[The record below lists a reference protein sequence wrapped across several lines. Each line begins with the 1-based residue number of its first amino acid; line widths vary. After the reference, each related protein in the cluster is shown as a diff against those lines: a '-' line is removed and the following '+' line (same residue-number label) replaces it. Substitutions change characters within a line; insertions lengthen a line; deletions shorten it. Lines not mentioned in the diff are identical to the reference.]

1 MQTPSPAGPSQTFK
15 AAACQSPRPAKAVW
29 TPDPSSTC
37 WPWIINDGLSAS
49 HSPSKEVP
57 VSSSIRA
64 SHSQSDIRYRKFSR
78 NHQCTCMSLTFLA
91 YQNEGCQLNSAALD
105 RVLAKGD
112 SLYVG
117 VKRQLIRKKKFHS
130 DHLTV
135 EELPKQVLTDTD
147 MFHFHWPEIR
157 CGPVKASG
165 SQAWGLPLATQLEC
179 LSGEVNLALIIV
191 SPECIA
197 VFRDQSGR
205 YGVFDSHS
213 RNAVGLPHPHG
224 TAIMKTFLEIS
235 DLADHLHKLFANRA
249 PSASYEFVPVS
260 FEAIGSREHLQ
271 ASLAHGVSRTA
282 LPPAAEPVLKTAP
295 APRPAEPV
303 LKTAPAPRPAEPVL
317 KSAPAPRPAEPVLKT
332 APAPRPAEP
341 VLKTSPAPRPAEP
354 VLKTAPAPRPAE
366 PVLKTAPAPRPA
378 EPVLKTAPA
387 PRPAE
392 PVLKTAPAP
401 RPAEPVLKTAPAPC
415 PAGPVLKTALKPAK
429 EHFTKLPKQQ
439 RRRAMRRASKNQ
451 RTVLS
456 GEEKRKK
463 TQYEWKKYSSCPEF
477 RRKRIQAQRRRYV
490 QNSLHQKRRSFR
502 CYHENVQDKKKEEL
516 ARRYRKDATFR
527 QQRKTYITKKYKEDA
542 TFRTRQKEHIT
553 DRYKSNAVFRSRQKF
568 VMSQRYNTDPNYSQ
582 KQKQDF
588 NLRYHNDTEF
598 KRCFNQRCNQQRATK
613 LATNAAFSIFYKM
626 QRALRLK
633 RKYRQIVPH
642 RPQPLIN
649 PLMEVAIA
657 AFRESIRHGPTYI
670 CTVCHR
676 AQFPNQVKECKR
688 QKYSKH
694 AKVAAAC
701 LTGKYVHFCDSDC
714 STPCSVPQERLHE
727 WICYTCDSHLIRGRI
742 PPMAVI
748 NNLELAPI
756 PPKLSVLNML
766 ERQLIAKILPFAK
779 IVALPKGQQRAVHGA
794 VVCVPSEMEATVN
807 SLPRPRAEAQL
818 LQVKL
823 KRHIKYKGYQ
833 HFYTVNMKN
842 VLAGLATLKE
852 MHSEYKDVFIDET
865 ATFDCLL
872 EEEDPIEEEESR
884 QEEEPIDDEDPSIP
898 EEDRDVDLED
908 IFKSQNEPGQ
918 LEADEEEQEE
928 LRPGLSLDTC
938 MQPPDIAQ
946 EILSYGDGI
955 FSVAPAQGNK
965 PVGFFT
971 IPKLEAMAFPVQ
983 FPTGENTLAEARTV
997 SLSPS
1002 LYFNSRLF
1010 AADTRFASDQSYL
1023 FFAQFVTETHLA
1035 TNSMSIQMRKGKS
1048 KTKDGRRINNVML
1061 QDKDE
1066 VERLIMS
1073 QDATRFMQPLRGTP
1087 AYWNKTLKDVHA
1099 MVRQI
1104 GKPTFFA
1111 TFSAAEMRWPEFIEV
1126 IKAQQGEQG
1135 LFSDLDWKTKC
1146 DILRSNPVTVMRMF
1160 EKRVEALMTNLI
1172 LSPARPIGEVED
1184 YFYRV
1189 EFQARGSPH
1198 IHMLIWIKDSPKFE
1212 EDPDSHIME
1221 FIDKYISCKMPDPD
1235 TDPEL
1240 HKIVSEVQ
1248 VHSRKHSK
1256 SCKKGNVACRFGFP
1270 KLPMDKTFITRPPT
1284 INYHQKEDQD
1294 DADFEAQIAEQK
1306 KALAENQKLA
1316 KRTLQP
1322 VRDLLMDSGASFSS
1336 LTDLLCQCNLT
1347 YEQYFSAAQRL
1358 ANNHVVMLKRHPN
1371 DCWVNAYNPDL
1382 LRAWNANMDIQYVID
1397 DYSCIMYMMSYVAKP
1412 EHEMTEFLKNVIK
1425 DVKKSD
1431 VNKRDE
1437 MKQIM
1442 QAYSKHREVSAQEAV
1457 ARTCSLRLK
1466 KCSRS
1471 VVFIQTDEEGLKMS
1485 HPMSRL
1491 VGMEPG
1497 SEDVWMSGLPEK
1509 YVNRPLTREF
1519 ERMCLAEFASDY
1531 RVLYGQQ
1538 TESPNAILLLND
1550 QGFIQKRTVGKP
1562 AIIRFTRFSEEK
1574 TPEKFYRRLLKLYL
1588 PHRSDADLRDEAHPT
1603 YEEFYRCSEKWGTRV
1618 ELIVG
1623 HNKKRYE
1630 GQGKTMEAA
1639 FQQLQVCGPLVNA
1652 WNSFA
1657 PEIEVDRLECLAECE
1672 PRDEDQNGEDVPEF
1686 GTKKDKGSS
1695 MPRIE
1700 APELSPDFVRKMYQ
1714 SLNETQASVFYSV
1727 RQWCFELVWGHNP
1740 EPFYY
1745 FLSGGAGC
1753 GKSHVI
1759 KCIHHEATR
1768 ILRELPR
1775 FRDHADMS
1783 QPAVLLTA
1791 FTGTAAFNISGNTLH
1806 SILKLPRSLKPPYQ
1820 GLGNALDE
1828 VRATLANAEILI
1840 IDEISMVSKELF
1852 AYVHWRFQ
1860 QIRGNRKPFGG
1871 MSVLAV
1877 GDFYQLPPLGKAKP
1891 LCVYEETEFDL
1902 WKDNF
1907 KMVTLTEIMRQKDDR
1922 AFAELLNRLRV
1933 KQKEDPLLDE
1943 DRLLLTQ
1950 AVADGQHCPALT
1962 LHIYATNKEVDRHN
1976 ADIVT
1981 ASYND
1986 AISIAARDFR
1996 KDPRTG
2002 CMTFVSGEI
2011 KGHKRDL
2018 PDNIMA
2024 AQGVRVM
2031 LIRNLDVEDGLV
2043 NGTFGTISNIV
2054 IREPGG
2060 VKMIGLLLDN
2070 PTAGQRFRKKI
2081 LGPSDNSVY
2090 IERSEENLSNKKGV
2104 VRRQFPMKLA
2114 FACTAHKVQGMTMPS
2129 AVVCLKRI
2137 FESGMAYVALSRTT
2151 SLQGLT
2157 ILDFDEKKI
2166 YADPKIKTALESMPH
2181 ASFQSCRPL
2190 LTLLKSVQENPK
2202 VLTIVHHNT
2211 QGLPCHMVDL
2221 KAHHELQRA
2230 DVLCLTET
2238 HLSGS
2243 SVAEIFQLEGY
2254 TMFTRSRQLSYNSC
2268 VNMAKKEGGGVAM
2281 YCRDTVQAEPR
2292 RYMQQVTD
2300 LEFVVLKIEAPVK
2313 VLIATVYKPPSF
2325 QLGIFLQNLK
2335 NLLDSLDMINHQ
2347 PIIVCGD
2354 FNEDLLSKGKKSI
2367 KDLFQS
2373 RGYTQLVANSTT
2385 EKNTLI
2391 DHIYISHPDKCL
2403 QSGVLQT
2410 YYSYHSPVYCI
2421 LTD

>member
-1 MQTPSPAGPSQTFK
+1 
-15 AAACQSPRPAKAVW
+15 
-29 TPDPSSTC
+29 
-37 WPWIINDGLSAS
+37 
-49 HSPSKEVP
+49 
-57 VSSSIRA
+57 
-64 SHSQSDIRYRKFSR
+64 
-78 NHQCTCMSLTFLA
+78 
-91 YQNEGCQLNSAALD
+91 
-105 RVLAKGD
+105 
-112 SLYVG
+112 
-117 VKRQLIRKKKFHS
+117 
-130 DHLTV
+130 
-135 EELPKQVLTDTD
+135 
-147 MFHFHWPEIR
+147 
-157 CGPVKASG
+157 
-165 SQAWGLPLATQLEC
+165 
-179 LSGEVNLALIIV
+179 
-191 SPECIA
+191 
-197 VFRDQSGR
+197 
-205 YGVFDSHS
+205 
-213 RNAVGLPHPHG
+213 
-224 TAIMKTFLEIS
+224 
-235 DLADHLHKLFANRA
+235 
-249 PSASYEFVPVS
+249 
-260 FEAIGSREHLQ
+260 
-271 ASLAHGVSRTA
+271 
-282 LPPAAEPVLKTAP
+282 
-295 APRPAEPV
+295 
-303 LKTAPAPRPAEPVL
+303 
-317 KSAPAPRPAEPVLKT
+317 
-332 APAPRPAEP
+332 
-341 VLKTSPAPRPAEP
+341 
-354 VLKTAPAPRPAE
+354 
-366 PVLKTAPAPRPA
+366 
-378 EPVLKTAPA
+378 
-387 PRPAE
+387 
-392 PVLKTAPAP
+392 
-401 RPAEPVLKTAPAPC
+401 
-415 PAGPVLKTALKPAK
+415 
-429 EHFTKLPKQQ
+429 
-439 RRRAMRRASKNQ
+439 
-451 RTVLS
+451 
-456 GEEKRKK
+456 
-463 TQYEWKKYSSCPEF
+463 
-477 RRKRIQAQRRRYV
+477 
-490 QNSLHQKRRSFR
+490 
-502 CYHENVQDKKKEEL
+502 
-516 ARRYRKDATFR
+516 
-527 QQRKTYITKKYKEDA
+527 
-542 TFRTRQKEHIT
+542 
-553 DRYKSNAVFRSRQKF
+553 
-568 VMSQRYNTDPNYSQ
+568 
-582 KQKQDF
+582 
-588 NLRYHNDTEF
+588 
-598 KRCFNQRCNQQRATK
+598 
-613 LATNAAFSIFYKM
+613 
-626 QRALRLK
+626 
-633 RKYRQIVPH
+633 
-642 RPQPLIN
+642 
-649 PLMEVAIA
+649 
-657 AFRESIRHGPTYI
+657 
-670 CTVCHR
+670 
-676 AQFPNQVKECKR
+676 
-688 QKYSKH
+688 
-694 AKVAAAC
+694 
-701 LTGKYVHFCDSDC
+701 
-714 STPCSVPQERLHE
+714 
-727 WICYTCDSHLIRGRI
+727 
-742 PPMAVI
+742 MAVI

-756 PPKLSVLNML
+756 PPKLAVLNML

-794 VVCVPSEMEATVN
+794 VVCVPSEVEATVN

-852 MHSEYKDVFIDET
+852 MHSEYKNVFIDET

-872 EEEDPIEEEESR
+872 EEEEPIEEEEPR
-884 QEEEPIDDEDPSIP
+884 IP
-898 EEDRDVDLED
+898 EEDRDVDLEE
-908 IFKSQNEPGQ
+908 IFKSQNEPGP

-946 EILSYGDGI
+946 EILSYGDGV

-965 PVGFFT
+965 PVGFFG

-983 FPTGENTLAEARTV
+983 FPTGENTLDEARTV

-1048 KTKDGRRINNVML
+1048 KTRDGRRINNVML

-1066 VERLIMS
+1066 VEQLIMN

-1221 FIDKYISCKMPDPD
+1221 FIDRYISCKMPDPD

-1316 KRTLQP
+1316 KQTLQP
-1322 VRDLLMDSGASFSS
+1322 VRDLLMDPGASFSS

-1347 YEQYFSAAQRL
+1347 YEQYFSAVQRL
-1358 ANNHVVMLKRHPN
+1358 ANNHVVMLRRHPN

-1471 VVFIQTDEEGLKMS
+1471 VLFIQTDEEGLKMS

-1538 TESPNAILLLND
+1538 RESPNAILLLND

-1588 PHRSDADLRDEAHPT
+1588 PHRSDADLRDEAYPT

-1618 ELIVG
+1618 EVIVG

-1630 GQGKTMEAA
+1630 GQGKNMEAA

-1672 PRDEDQNGEDVPEF
+1672 PHDQDQNGEDVPEF

-1695 MPRIE
+1695 MPRID

-1950 AVADGQHCPALT
+1950 AVADSQHCPAQT

-1981 ASYND
+1981 ACYED
-1986 AISIAARDFR
+1986 AIGIAARDFR

-2054 IREPGG
+2054 IGEPGG

-2070 PTAGQRFRKKI
+2070 PIAGQRFRKKM

-2129 AVVCLKRI
+2129 AVVCLKRV

-2166 YADPKIKTALESMPH
+2166 YANPKIKTALESMPH

-2190 LTLLKSVQENPK
+2190 LTLLKSVQQTPK

-2221 KAHHELQRA
+2221 KAHHELQQA

-2243 SVAEIFQLEGY
+2243 SVAESFQLEGY
-2254 TMFTRSRQLSYNSC
+2254 AMFTSSRQLSYNSC

-2325 QLGIFLQNLK
+2325 QLGVFLQNLK
-2335 NLLDSLDMINHQ
+2335 NLLDSLDMLNHQ